1 MNRDPATLLCFSY
14 AGGSAGFY
22 ARWRSVLPHIK
33 VIPVDMP
40 GRGAARDLETL
51 VTRNDVID
59 YLLEHYLRRC
69 VPPFALF
76 GHSLGA
82 RIAFELQS
90 VLQCDFGLQASR
102 LFISGCLS
110 PERFTR
116 AVAVHE
122 RDLSD
127 SALLRVLAGMGG
139 TPPELL
145 DNPLLMQKAL
155 PIIRADFE
163 LAIDLSKSAVMPIAS
178 PIHLLLGNQDKVT
191 CLFEDYPGW
200 RRHTSRGCQV
210 SLFEGDHFFVRSQTN
225 PVAMLVREC
234 LQEVV
239 PREE

>member
-1 MNRDPATLLCFSY
+1 MNREPPTLLCFSY

-22 ARWRSVLPHIK
+22 ARWRRVLPHIK
-33 VIPVDMP
+33 VIPVDIP
-40 GRGAARDLETL
+40 GRGTARDLKIL
-51 VTRNDVID
+51 VTRNEVVD
-59 YLLEHYLRRC
+59 YLLEHYLRQC

-90 VLQCDFGLQASR
+90 VLQCNYGLQASQ

-116 AVAVHE
+116 AMAVSE

-127 SALLRVLAGMGG
+127 STLLRVLAGLGG

-145 DNPLLMQKAL
+145 DNPHLMQTAL
-155 PIIRADFE
+155 PMIRADFE
-163 LAIDLSKSAVMPIAS
+163 LAIDLSKSAVMPVTS

-210 SLFEGDHFFVRSQTN
+210 SLFEGDHFFIRSQTN
-225 PVAMLVREC
+225 AVAMLVGEQ

-239 PREE
+239 PHEE